1 MAPFPSVPKDQL
13 CGLLI
18 SAIVVEEF
26 GMAPYWLSSRMF
38 MTAGFTKPSMTNSS
52 ATLEIR
58 GSGISVSIPFGCQ
71 PLVSVFTC
79 IIIIIIVTITIIFIF
94 SLFRVGLVTR
104 TPNYPTRPG
113 LNTLSLKLIKVL
125 SCSLE
130 TDSMPLILITLLS
143 LFFHRIFLFGLVCF

>member
-1 MAPFPSVPKDQL
+1 
-13 CGLLI
+13 
-18 SAIVVEEF
+18 
-26 GMAPYWLSSRMF
+26 
-38 MTAGFTKPSMTNSS
+38 MTAGFTKPSTTNSS

-79 IIIIIIVTITIIFIF
+79 IIIIIIIIIVTITIIFIF

-113 LNTLSLKLIKVL
+113 LNTS
-125 SCSLE
+125 
-130 TDSMPLILITLLS
+130 TLT
-143 LFFHRIFLFGLVCF
+143 VN